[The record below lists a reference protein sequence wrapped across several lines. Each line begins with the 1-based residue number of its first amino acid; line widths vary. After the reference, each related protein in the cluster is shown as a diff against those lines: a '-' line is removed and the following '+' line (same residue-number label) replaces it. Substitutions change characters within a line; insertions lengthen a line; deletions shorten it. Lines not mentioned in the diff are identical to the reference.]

1 MKVGEGMLPKK
12 TSESIG
18 SLLRRTAIFSE
29 MSDET
34 ERTLSAL
41 GETVFSAGDMIVDA
55 EDFDSFRGLGVML
68 SGKASVYGKGS
79 DRHVLLNHLG
89 PSNIFGAAT
98 VFFSEREAVS
108 TVSAQTKCRILFIE
122 RSVLEKVMKNDFAV
136 SSAYIA
142 FLSERICFLN
152 RKITG
157 FTAKSADAALAGYLL
172 RAVGDTG
179 VLTVNMSRMASI
191 LGIGRTTLYRAVDTL
206 EQEGAIAYDG
216 KKMRVLD
223 REALERKSKS

>member
-1 MKVGEGMLPKK
+1 
-12 TSESIG
+12 
-18 SLLRRTAIFSE
+18 
-29 MSDET
+29 
-34 ERTLSAL
+34 
-41 GETVFSAGDMIVDA
+41 
-55 EDFDSFRGLGVML
+55 
-68 SGKASVYGKGS
+68 
-79 DRHVLLNHLG
+79 LNHLG
-89 PSNIFGAAT
+89 PSDIFGAAT